1 MSAVLNL
8 SEVVRPSEAEA
19 RQAAHA
25 ARALAPFLGRS
36 KRRSPEIT
44 VRPEGGGAAEQESI
58 SVPREAFELFLK
70 ILEQMALGNAVTV
83 VPIHAELTTQE
94 AANLLNV
101 SRPFLIGLLDQGKIP
116 FHKVGTHRRIRFK
129 DLLEY
134 KRQEEQRQEQVLD
147 ELAAEA
153 QKLDLGY

>member
-1 MSAVLNL
+1 MGAQ
-8 SEVVRPSEAEA
+8 EVV
-19 RQAAHA
+19 
-25 ARALAPFLGRS
+25 
-36 KRRSPEIT
+36 
-44 VRPEGGGAAEQESI
+44 
-58 SVPREAFELFLK
+58 SVPRGAFELFVK
-70 ILEQMALGNAVTV
+70 ILEQMASGNAVTL

-116 FHKVGTHRRIRFK
+116 FHKTGTHRRIRFE
-129 DLLEY
+129 DLLAY
-134 KRQEEQRQEQVLD
+134 MRQEEQRQAQVMS